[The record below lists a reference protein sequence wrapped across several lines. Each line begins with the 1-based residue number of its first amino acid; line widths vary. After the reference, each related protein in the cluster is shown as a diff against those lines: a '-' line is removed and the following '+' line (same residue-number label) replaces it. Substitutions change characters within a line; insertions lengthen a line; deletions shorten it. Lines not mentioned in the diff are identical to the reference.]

1 MDFNSIHMK
10 KIALVI
16 LTIVVIHIESRG
28 QTFNEWFKQKK
39 TQRKYLVEQIAAL
52 RVYLDY
58 TKKAY
63 SIAHSG
69 LTTIENI
76 KNGDFNL
83 HRDFF
88 ASLKNVNP
96 SIAKSARVADI
107 IAFQVAIG
115 REMKKV
121 YRFCQANE
129 NFSPEEIRYIARI
142 HSNMLLLTE
151 ASVSELLSMIKNGES
166 ELTDDERLKRLNGIY
181 DELNDACGFIRVLK
195 SDVSVL
201 AMARAKIKNDTQIV
215 NELYN
220 L

>member
-1 MDFNSIHMK
+1 MDFNNNAMK
-10 KIALVI
+10 KISLIVLII
-16 LTIVVIHIESRG
+16 LLIQVASHG

-63 SIAHSG
+63 TIAHRG

-88 ASLKNVNP
+88 SSLKNVNRA
-96 SIAKSARVADI
+96 IAKSVKVADI
-107 IAFQVAIG
+107 IAFQIAISK
-115 REMKKV
+115 EMRRV
-121 YRFCQANE
+121 YRFCEGNE
-129 NFSPEEIRYIARI
+129 NFSPEEVRYIAKV
-142 HSNMLLLTE
+142 HSNMLLLTD
-151 ASVSELLSMIKNGES
+151 ASVSELLSLIKDGES
-166 ELTDDERLKRLNGIY
+166 ELTDDERLKRLDGLY
-181 DELNDACGFIRVLK
+181 DELNDAIGFIQSLK

-201 AMARAKIKNDTQIV
+201 AMARAKTKYESQLVSKT
-215 NELYN
+215 YN

>member
-1 MDFNSIHMK
+1 MK
-10 KIALVI
+10 TTTII
-16 LTIVVIHIESRG
+16 LTIMIMWLNVSG

-63 SIAHSG
+63 SVVHRG

-96 SIAKSARVADI
+96 AIANSAKVADI
-107 IAFQVAIG
+107 IAFQIEIT
-115 REMKKV
+115 RQMRDI
-121 YRFCQANE
+121 YRFCQHNE
-129 NFSPEEIRYIARI
+129 SFSLDEVRYIAKI
-142 HSNMLLLTE
+142 HSNLLFLTD
-151 ASVSELLSMIKNGES
+151 ASVSELLTIIRNDTS
-166 ELTDDERLKRLNGIY
+166 ELTDDERIKRLNGVY
-181 DELNDACGFIRVLK
+181 DELNDACGFVQALK
-195 SDVSVL
+195 SDVSIL
-201 AMARAKIKNDTQIV
+201 AMARAKVRHENEVMQKN
-215 NELYN
+215 YN